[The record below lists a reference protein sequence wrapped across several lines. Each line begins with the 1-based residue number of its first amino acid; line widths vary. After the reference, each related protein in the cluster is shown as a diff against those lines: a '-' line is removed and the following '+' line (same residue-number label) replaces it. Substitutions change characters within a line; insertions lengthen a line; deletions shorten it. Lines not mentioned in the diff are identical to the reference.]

1 MCKKSIIFSDIS
13 MSRLG
18 KTMSVTMENMAE
30 SHKKG
35 WQSPNLV
42 KSFVL
47 SVVLLRLYTDN
58 TFLSKISLQ

>member
-1 MCKKSIIFSDIS
+1 

-47 SVVLLRLYTDN
+47 SVVILRLYTDN